1 MTLIKSF
8 ATNKL
13 SHKRNTEELDM
24 QLKSKNTASWLYL
37 LIGLL
42 GLSQVVWLNFVLDLP
57 LFMYFIGLP
66 LLVLPSITMIVLG
79 LERSTQSQ
87 TR

>member
-1 MTLIKSF
+1 
-8 ATNKL
+8 
-13 SHKRNTEELDM
+13 M